1 MSSNKSLPQTQRSRV
16 HERGEPSAPRPSTPP
31 STVAT
36 DTILEKAIQRA
47 CDSLGRIFCSEDDDD
62 LIQENLSV
70 AWTLVHMALSQA
82 GDLNLKERL
91 RDKPDFDAY
100 VNSNREKEELIKL
113 LRSMAN
119 QKVPWKDLFKHGTL
133 LSSCCVPSTL
143 ITILYL
149 Y

>member
-1 MSSNKSLPQTQRSRV
+1 MSSNKNLPQTQRSRV

-47 CDSLGRIFCSEDDDD
+47 CDSLGRIFPSEDDDD